1 MEKLIKSLR
10 CSATSLGGS
19 FRCPEDCPYRVLEEI
34 IHEFPVNE
42 DINIDGVAYLVRCDR
57 DRMALDAAEALEKN
71 QRFQWVP
78 VSERTPDDYGAVLL
92 QYSSRYGF
100 ETEQREAL
108 GIGYFDAFGNAEHR
122 TEDCEKFRGEVVAWM
137 PLPDPY
143 KKEE

>member
-1 MEKLIKSLR
+1 MEKLIRALR
-10 CSATSLGGS
+10 CVTTTEID
-19 FRCPEDCPYRVLEEI
+19 FICPQDCPYILLKEVPQDVPVPAHVTIDGIGYWQSCDITRMVLE
-34 IHEFPVNE
+34 
-42 DINIDGVAYLVRCDR
+42 
-57 DRMALDAAEALEKN
+57 AADALEKLEK
-71 QRFQWVP
+71 FQWIP
-78 VSERTPDDYGAVLL
+78 VSERSPDDYGAVLL
-92 QYSSRYGF
+92 QYSNRRWL